1 VLIKLLFD
9 LIEQV
14 EQPRNS
20 KEAIVISIVEMEGA
34 RESQLR
40 FQLIYNVVLVC
51 LHLKNPNL

>member
-1 VLIKLLFD
+1 VLIKLLLD

-34 RESQLR
+34 RESQLG
-40 FQLIYNVVLVC
+40 FQLIYNMQLMWFLFAC
-51 LHLKNPNL
+51 I